1 MSAQSELN
9 KVAKDVVVSLEYT
22 LTVDG
27 EVVDSSE
34 ENGVL
39 DYLQGHQN
47 IIPGLESALEGMAAG
62 ETKKVVVAAK
72 DAYGE
77 YNPDAVE
84 EIALSDFPED
94 IPLEEG
100 IELAVDDGESG
111 PVSAVIEKV
120 GEETVTLN
128 YNHPL
133 AGKDLAFDVKVVSLR
148 AATAEELEHGHVHS
162 EEEEDDCGCGCGCGD
177 SCSCN

>member
-1 MSAQSELN
+1 LSAQSELN

-47 IIPGLESALEGMAAG
+47 IIPGLESAMEGMTTG
-62 ETKKVVVAAK
+62 ETKKVMVEAK

-77 YNPDAVE
+77 YDPEAVE

-94 IPLEEG
+94 IPLEVG
-100 IELAVDDGESG
+100 IELAVDDGENG
-111 PVSAVIEKV
+111 PVSAVIVKV
-120 GEETVTLN
+120 SEDTVTLN

-133 AGKDLAFDVKVVSLR
+133 AGKALSFDVKVVSLR

-162 EEEEDDCGCGCGCGD
+162 EEEDDCDCDCDCGG